1 MNGYRRATRRLRD
14 EVRVLSTLRHPH
26 IIEMREVWE
35 TPTELYIVME
45 RAHGGE
51 LFDRIVE
58 RGNFS
63 EHEAKLVMR
72 QLLSALSE
80 MHCRGVLHRD
90 VKPENLLLTTK
101 EGWDIKLSDFG
112 LVKTLE
118 HDDDT
123 FATASQPP
131 QHLAI
136 PPPQLPLHRNIPP
149 PQHQPMP
156 HLVGSPSPFEPQPTG
171 AEWPN
176 ATRTTIMPR
185 IDFRQLHHPYDT
197 IEQPKII
204 PLGDG
209 EAPLHAAPL
218 GIGPPPASTPPWEH
232 EWPPPPRLPPEGV
245 PDWPPA
251 QHRRRPSWGEALEP
265 VDEQSAQHYVHTH
278 DHSEGGGLS
287 TSMSHIMA
295 SSALAHA
302 PLPPQPPSSG
312 GVDYYYATS
321 QGLDVRLN
329 APYVASSPSA
339 SSYLSEEEAFALVSD
354 ETAAAAYSAS
364 LAYTSDASPAGD
376 AAVEPHH
383 PPFDSSAERDVAML
397 FRSAQTHTLCGSPYY
412 MAPEVCYRE
421 RYGTA
426 VDVWSAGV
434 VMYILL
440 TGESPSIWH
449 AGCIA
454 LVSTPGRRVPTVC
467 LMTKRGPGTPWASTK
482 KRTVY

>member
-1 MNGYRRATRRLRD
+1 MCVYGWYRRATRRLRD

-26 IIEMREVWE
+26 IVEMREVWE

-63 EHEAKLVMR
+63 EYEAKIVMR
-72 QLLSALSE
+72 QLLSALCE

-123 FATASQPP
+123 FVASSQPV
-131 QHLAI
+131 QHGAV
-136 PPPQLPLHRNIPP
+136 PPLNLPLHPSVSV
-149 PQHQPMP
+149 PQHQPMQQ
-156 HLVGSPSPFEPQPTG
+156 HMVPSPTPMETRLGG
-171 AEWPN
+171 AERPN
-176 ATRTTIMPR
+176 ASWTSVMPR
-185 IDFRQLHHPYDT
+185 LDVRELHHPYEA
-197 IEQPKII
+197 IERVI
-204 PLGDG
+204 PLGKG
-209 EAPLHAAPL
+209 EAPFGSAPL
-218 GIGPPPASTPPWEH
+218 ISEPPPASTPPWEQ
-232 EWPPPPRLPPEGV
+232 EWPPPPGLPPEGL
-245 PDWPPA
+245 PDWPPVH
-251 QHRRRPSWGEALEP
+251 HRRRPSWGEALEP

-295 SSALAHA
+295 STGAQA
-302 PLPPQPPSSG
+302 PVPSQPPSTG
-312 GVDYYYATS
+312 GIDYYYATAR
-321 QGLDVRLN
+321 GLDVRLN

-339 SSYLSEEEAFALVSD
+339 SSYLSEEEAFALLSD
-354 ETAAAAYSAS
+354 EAAAAAYSAS
-364 LAYTSDASPAGD
+364 LAYRSDTSIASD
-376 AAVEPHH
+376 AAVGPHH

-397 FRSAQTHTLCGSPYY
+397 FRSAPTHTLCGSPYY

-440 TGESPSIWH
+440 TGESSSIFIWLLSFLFPLSIG
-449 AGCIA
+449 GCP
-454 LVSTPGRRVPTVC
+454 LRV
-467 LMTKRGPGTPWASTK
+467 
-482 KRTVY
+482 